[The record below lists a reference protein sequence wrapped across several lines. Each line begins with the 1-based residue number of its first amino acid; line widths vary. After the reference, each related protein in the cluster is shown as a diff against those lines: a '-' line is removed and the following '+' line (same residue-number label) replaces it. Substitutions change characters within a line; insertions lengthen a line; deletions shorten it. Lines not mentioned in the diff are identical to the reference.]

1 MRSYTVAI
9 CENETVQALLLEKV
23 LEEYAAE
30 QDIHFRV
37 SIFESAE
44 AFLFQ
49 YEEEKNVDLILLDI
63 QMNEMDGLTMAEKL
77 RAVHDQVKIIFIT
90 GMTEHIGA
98 GYRLEA
104 SDYLIKP
111 IKKEQLFAV
120 LKRILASV
128 PQEERYLILSTEE
141 GQVKIA
147 VDSVICAEVSG
158 RELTLTTT
166 TGTHQL
172 RWTMQ
177 ELKNQL
183 QDEAFVVPDR
193 SWLVHCGHMERVGK
207 NDILM
212 DNGIS
217 VPVSRRNAKAVT
229 QAFIEYY
236 RR

>member
-30 QDIHFRV
+30 QDIHFLV

-147 VDSVICAEVSG
+147 VDSIICAEVSG

-166 TGTHQL
+166 TRTHQL

-212 DNGIS
+212 DNGIL